1 MFSYHY
7 LTIQEILSIIYL
19 SYAVHVINNIVA
31 PLPFLLTFY
40 IGCGKILAGELGIIV
55 FQFISEFQE
64 ENENDTIKMVCRR
77 KRKAL

>member
-40 IGCGKILAGELGIIV
+40 IGCGKILARGLGMIV
-55 FQFISEFQE
+55 FQLKE